1 MKQKPYAVERM
12 LDLAKPLV
20 ETSSEPFARE
30 ADSTLANLE
39 AARRALAGATSI
51 LEVKTIADLASAA
64 KIYLQRSKASAK
76 TIYAATALRI
86 RAERRLGEL
95 ISEAQRTG
103 KLRTPD
109 DGRSK
114 GIDDHDTLTLA
125 DLNISPDASSR
136 AQKLAA
142 IPEKEFEK
150 RLCVAQDGGA
160 LSLALIL
167 REISVHR
174 ARQSSKPATPK
185 ARNKAARKIEPES
198 AKNPPPPALRAE
210 DEALEVFLPW
220 EIVASV
226 PKADLS
232 KDFSA
237 LKTRCEEWLQTMQA
251 DFPTFTLHEIAFAA
265 AGFAIRMMAAAE
277 EAALVA

>member
-1 MKQKPYAVERM
+1 MNNTINLE
-12 LDLAKPLV
+12 LDSAKSLAKIS
-20 ETSSEPFARE
+20 TAPFAEE
-30 ADSTLANLE
+30 ADSALANLE
-39 AARRALAGATSI
+39 AARCALAGATSI

-64 KIYLQRSKASAK
+64 KIYLQRSKASAE
-76 TIYAATALRI
+76 TIYAATDLRI

-95 ISEAQRTG
+95 ISDAQRTG

-114 GIDDHDTLTLA
+114 GIADHDTLTLA

-136 AQKLAA
+136 AQKPAA

-160 LSLALIL
+160 LSLARIL
-167 REISVHR
+167 REVSVRR
-174 ARQSSKPATPK
+174 ARQSSKPTTPK
-185 ARNKAARKIEPES
+185 ARNKAARKNEPES
-198 AKNPPPPALRAE
+198 AAKNPPPAPPALRAE
-210 DEALEVFLPW
+210 DEALEAFLPW
-220 EIVASV
+220 KIVASV

-237 LKTRCEEWLQTMQA
+237 LKTRCEKWLQTMQA
-251 DFPTFTLHEIAFAA
+251 DFPAFTLHEIAFAA
-265 AGFAIRMMAAAE
+265 AGFAIRMMTE
-277 EAALVA
+277 EATPAS